1 LTISSNKRLYA
12 CYPRGGFLLLV
23 LNSTLPIVTISL
35 FALLHEDTNI
45 FFINCTHFGYRI
57 LEFNLGICFFTCTQI
72 HPETSTQFTY
82 IAKYLY
88 VLVGCTFLS
97 IWWAQLGSPVVSY
110 YETCIRMYY
119 FSPCIQVHHGFLMRG
134 CFLGITLISN
144 IILSNKQ
151 NFMLDATHEQQEI
164 SCYTFS
170 SKNGIL
176 LTNSMSA
183 VVFIWPMC
191 YVVQILLEVNFSES
205 LVHENA
211 AMLVLI
217 VPCITWGVGLLWN
230 STWKCH
236 VVDRLLR
243 VLYIFFACF
252 DKKQ

>member
-1 LTISSNKRLYA
+1 M
-12 CYPRGGFLLLV
+12 
-23 LNSTLPIVTISL
+23 
-35 FALLHEDTNI
+35 
-45 FFINCTHFGYRI
+45 
-57 LEFNLGICFFTCTQI
+57 EFNLGICFFTCTQI

-217 VPCITWGVGLLWN
+217 VPCITWGVGFAWQWSRWQAPERGGLRLPRQAEAGGNSHRHPVSCPRGCRALPPHFPRCSLGAFRLFPVRSEARFPSLPQLW
-230 STWKCH
+230 
-236 VVDRLLR
+236 VP
-243 VLYIFFACF
+243 
-252 DKKQ
+252 